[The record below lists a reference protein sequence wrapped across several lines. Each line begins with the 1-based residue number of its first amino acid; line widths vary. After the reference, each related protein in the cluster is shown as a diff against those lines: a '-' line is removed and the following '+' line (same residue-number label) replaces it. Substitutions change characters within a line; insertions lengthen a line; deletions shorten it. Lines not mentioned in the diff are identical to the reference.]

1 MCLINKYFDLKLL
14 YAVPDFLHKS
24 MHYVLHNYLWCI
36 FGMNKNMYIKKY
48 LSLAMVVTGITGI
61 SDETVQPASSFQESC
76 GPDFIKFLRDY

>member
-1 MCLINKYFDLKLL
+1 
-14 YAVPDFLHKS
+14 
-24 MHYVLHNYLWCI
+24 
-36 FGMNKNMYIKKY
+36 MNKNMYIKKY